1 MKKAIIYIVMAGLLF
16 VSSCVH
22 ELVPSERTDWR
33 GTGTTL
39 KLNAKISDSPKTK
52 AERPGDDDGQYN
64 ENKVYTL
71 DYFIFNVD
79 PVNNQTNEAVI
90 RGRFTFEDGKISSRT
105 VDVSEEFNEDNNT
118 CYVYAIANLP
128 DKNTSPNNYFEI
140 NNDGNLQH
148 VVVSTETTTRRVL
161 FCNYETLQAIEVV
174 TDFKNSLEGG
184 LFKAQKSFVMSGLS
198 NEITLAGD
206 GNDTAVVDLSRIAS
220 KISLD
225 INVIKMIQQYTTNN
239 VTQVEEYQGTW
250 FPNVDHIQIYLN
262 YVNPVGLVSGDYE
275 GRKYEIGSYF
285 SYNRNAYRPD
295 VDPGG
300 SYTTTS
306 LARYDNDPSSPYYC
320 GAGNEDLVGSI
331 FVDGNGN
338 PVFIDG
344 TTYPAF
350 EVTGSPFYSYPTTWK
365 TSDAT
370 APFIKIIIPW
380 VKYTVPEYY
389 RNLSPDS
396 DDYTTILNA
405 VQGFPAS
412 FELSYTK
419 DGISYTVT
427 VNRETSASEMT
438 NRFGE
443 EFYYKITVPAFLD
456 DETSECA
463 LQANKWYMINLDVAV
478 LGSETDDAT
487 MTIDGS
493 QMGIYVV
500 DWSDPEGIIGGDLDG
515 GRYLSTAKDTYV
527 INAVN
532 SLTIPVISSH
542 SLSIT
547 GYGGNGGPTA
557 TYWTRS
563 GGAAGGTL
571 SYGTSS
577 TGNGFSITP
586 HTNKSVELAHELVP
600 FSTSFN
606 NSNAKDI
613 ALITYRFRIRHSDN
627 ANYYKDITVYQY
639 PSIYVETKSSSGNP
653 FIYNGVVDGIMR
665 GQSNG
670 TGNNNNGFSV
680 GQISPNGGGQG
691 AHDFTIISVS
701 SLAGLESTYPA
712 WVIGDPR
719 IRLGEAYTTPTSGEP
734 YYKDNYS
741 SDLANQ
747 ANNTRWYRN
756 DLGVASSYF
765 DKYLVSD
772 KSANANNFI
781 APKFMIASGYGYN
794 SSANSGSW
802 KMNSERCA
810 TYQEDGYP
818 AGRWRVPTEAELI
831 FCATLA
837 AKGLIPSPFVNTTNY
852 SAASGRYLN
861 YTTSGTS
868 FTGNIVEVNSGLRS
882 IRCVYDLWYWG
893 DDPVP
898 NVSGRYTVML
908 PE

>member
-148 VVVSTETTTRRVL
+148 VVVSTETIITVL
-161 FCNYETLQAIEVV
+161 VCNYVTLQAIEVV
-174 TDFKNSLEGG
+174 THFENSLEGG

-206 GNDTAVVDLSRIAS
+206 GNDTADIDLSRIAS

-250 FPNVDHIQIYLN
+250 FPNVDHVQIYLN

-396 DDYTTILNA
+396 DDYTAILNA
-405 VQGFPAS
+405 VRGFPAS

-419 DGISYTVT
+419 EGISYTVT

-639 PSIYVETKSSSGNP
+639 PSIYVETRNSAQYSV
-653 FIYNGVVDGIMR
+653 FVNGVGGR
-665 GQSNG
+665 TGG
-670 TGNNNNGFSV
+670 TAYNNHGNNTNNSL
-680 GQISPNGGGQG
+680 GQVSTTTTYST
-691 AHDFTIISVS
+691 DFTIVSVS
-701 SLAGLESTYPA
+701 SLTGLVETDQDPYKN
-712 WVIGDPR
+712 WVIGEPR
-719 IRLGEAYTTPTSGEP
+719 IKLKDAYLTDGNVK
-734 YYKDNYS
+734 YYIDNY
-741 SDLANQ
+741 
-747 ANNTRWYRN
+747 NNGTNNRWRQD
-756 DLGVASSYF
+756 DLGSGPDYF
-765 DKYLVSD
+765 DNYLVGDRDAS
-772 KSANANNFI
+772 NFI
-781 APKFMIASGYGYN
+781 APKFMLASGRGWN
-794 SSANSGSW
+794 QGTRPW
-802 KMNSERCA
+802 KGMAERCA
-810 TYQEDGYP
+810 SYQEDGYP
-818 AGRWRVPTEAELI
+818 AGRWRLPTEAEILFCRLLGERNLI
-831 FCATLA
+831 EN
-837 AKGLIPSPFVNTTNY
+837 PFDSSIGY
-852 SAASGRYLN
+852 FA
-861 YTTSGTS
+861 TSGNYINNSGNFTHD
-868 FTGNIVEVNSGLRS
+868 TGNHSV
-882 IRCVYDLWYWG
+882 RCVYDLWYWG

-898 NVSGRYTVML
+898 GVSGTYTVML